1 MPEITR
7 LLREAGAEEMLVFAG
22 GIIPDRD
29 IATLKRAGIDQIFLP
44 GTNTGDI
51 VKYLEQRLVRA

>member
-1 MPEITR
+1 
-7 LLREAGAEEMLVFAG
+7 MLVFAG